1 MKATEIITL
10 NPITAASRTFKD
22 DRLTKAT
29 QRISS
34 IYTDAAKYADTK
46 NREIAKI
53 LADVADKKAYEADG
67 FKSVADYAA
76 TVFGIARQNAY
87 ALANAG
93 KVYNDKT
100 AHPELQAMS
109 PSKLSELA
117 AVDTKAVSAA
127 LDAGEI
133 THETTQ
139 KALREF
145 AEKSKKD
152 SETEKAVVVD
162 MFTARPCVPSLTEE
176 EADNFA
182 AAKTLDDWD
191 DYFTQYVADST
202 PNYCKISPVEIIKLP
217 KGKLSPDSKKSVVN
231 RRLYCNRNF
240 SIVVEFFKYTAPTPK
255 NTTVPRYT
263 KEQLLAMLAEME
275 RGEKENTLENW
286 SKVIQK

>member
-10 NPITAASRTFKD
+10 NHITAAARTFKD

-29 QRISS
+29 QRISA
-34 IYTDAAKYADTK
+34 IYTDAAKYADSK

-67 FKSVADYAA
+67 FKSVADYAS

-93 KVYNDKT
+93 KVYNDKA

-109 PSKLSELA
+109 PSKLAELA
-117 AVDTKAVSAA
+117 AVDPKAVNAA
-127 LDAGEI
+127 LEEGKI
-133 THETTQ
+133 THDTTQ

-145 AEKSKKD
+145 ADNAKADKEGEKP
-152 SETEKAVVVD
+152 VVLD
-162 MFTARPCVPSLTEE
+162 MFTARPCIPSITEE

-191 DYFTQYVADST
+191 DYFMQYVADST
-202 PNYCKISPVEIIKLP
+202 PNNCKISPVEIIKLP
-217 KGKLSPDSKKSVVN
+217 KGKIDPDSKKSTVN
-231 RRLYCNRNF
+231 RRLYFNRNF
-240 SIVVEFFKYTAPTPK
+240 SIVVEFFIYTAPKPK
-255 NTTVPRYT
+255 TSKNSPIPKYT

-275 RGEKENTLENW
+275 NSEKNEE
-286 SKVIQK
+286 

>member
-1 MKATEIITL
+1 MKTTEIITL

-34 IYTDAAKYADTK
+34 IYIDAAKYADTK

-93 KVYNDKT
+93 KVYNDKNS
-100 AHPELQAMS
+100 HPELQAMS
-109 PSKLSELA
+109 PSKIAEIAS
-117 AVDTKAVSAA
+117 VDSKAVNAA

-152 SETEKAVVVD
+152 SGTEKAVVVD
-162 MFTARPCVPSLTEE
+162 MFTARPCVPSLTDEE
-176 EADNFA
+176 SDNFA

-191 DYFTQYVADST
+191 DYFMQYVADAT

-217 KGKLSPDSKKSVVN
+217 KGKVDPESTKSTVN
-231 RRLYCNRNF
+231 RRLYFNRNF
-240 SIVVEFFKYTAPTPK
+240 SIVVEFFTYKAPKAIKSVAPKYTK
-255 NTTVPRYT
+255 G
-263 KEQLLAMLAEME
+263 QLIAMLKEAEDN
-275 RGEKENTLENW
+275 EK
-286 SKVIQK
+286 SDK